1 MLAALFVCAVCAWY
15 LLRGREQK
23 MARKSIAVASVFGL
37 VFALDYRIH
46 GRPLGSDRGP
56 VQPMKLAARSPL
68 RRRGRGQP
76 LTAVGIL
83 RPEAERSNNEDAF
96 YFKIVIPKCCR

>member
-37 VFALDYRIH
+37 VFALIT
-46 GRPLGSDRGP
+46 
-56 VQPMKLAARSPL
+56 AFTATAR
-68 RRRGRGQP
+68 
-76 LTAVGIL
+76 
-83 RPEAERSNNEDAF
+83 ERSWPGCN
-96 YFKIVIPKCCR
+96 R